1 LASTTAS
8 FRLRE
13 ARPRIYY
20 ILSPMIPANNLKKGM
35 AIKHN
40 GEPHVVLELQHRTPG
55 NLRAFV
61 QTIIRNLRTGK
72 SSDVRFSANEKVEL
86 VELDRR
92 QIEFSYSDPHGFH
105 FMDPDTYETITFGK
119 DLIGDKSSFL
129 VENLHVAILYAE
141 GKPVELELPAAVNLK
156 VVEAPEGLRGDSA
169 TNVTKTAKLE
179 TGLTVQVPL
188 FIQEGETIRVDS
200 RDGSYLGRA

>member
-1 LASTTAS
+1 
-8 FRLRE
+8 
-13 ARPRIYY
+13 
-20 ILSPMIPANNLKKGM
+20 MIAANNLKKGM

-40 GEPHVVLELQHRTPG
+40 GEPHVILEMQHRTPG

-61 QTIIRNLRTGK
+61 QTILRSLRTGK

-92 QIEFSYSDPHGFH
+92 QLEFSYSDPHGFH
-105 FMDPDTYETITFGK
+105 FMDPETYETVTF
-119 DLIGDKSSFL
+119 DAELVGDTRHYL
-129 VENLHVAILYAE
+129 VENMAVVVLYAE
-141 GKPVELELPAAVNLK
+141 GRPVEFDTPAAVNLR

-169 TNVTKTAKLE
+169 TNVTKTARLE
-179 TGLTVQVPL
+179 TGLTIQVPL

-200 RDGSYLGRA
+200 REGTYLGRA

>member
-1 LASTTAS
+1 MTRPL
-8 FRLRE
+8 FRLRR
-13 ARPRIYY
+13 AAPRIYY
-20 ILSPMIPANNLKKGM
+20 MRTDMIPANNLKKGM

-40 GEPHVVLELQHRTPG
+40 GEPHVILELQHRTPG

-72 SSDVRFSANEKVEL
+72 SSDVRYSANEKVEL

-92 QIEFSYSDPHGFH
+92 QLEFSYADHQGFH
-105 FMDPDTYETITFGK
+105 FMDPTTYETVTL
-119 DLIGDKSSFL
+119 DDSLIGDRRSFL
-129 VENLHVAILYAE
+129 VENLPVTILYAE
-141 GKPVELELPAAVNLK
+141 GKVVEVELPAAVTLK
-156 VVEAPEGLRGDSA
+156 VVESPEGLRGDSA
-169 TNVTKTAKLE
+169 SNVTKTAKLE
-179 TGLTVQVPL
+179 TGLNIQVPL